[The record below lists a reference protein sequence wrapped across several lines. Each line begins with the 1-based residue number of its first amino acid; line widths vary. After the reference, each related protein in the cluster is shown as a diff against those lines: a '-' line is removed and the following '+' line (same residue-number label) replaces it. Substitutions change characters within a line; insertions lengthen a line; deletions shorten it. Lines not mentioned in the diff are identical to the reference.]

1 MISSVLIVFYPKER
15 LEEDIRRT
23 FSNSSLMEEFFSL
36 WNGALNTGKICV
48 YLVYQLNYYFI
59 MCTIYENLIYSNK
72 YYAIFLHLNVNIAIS
87 TCAHPTVY
95 VSVGKCVCI
104 NVFVCECIYS
114 SFHVEYRVR
123 NKVFFSW

>member
-1 MISSVLIVFYPKER
+1 MISSVLIVFYLKER

-36 WNGALNTGKICV
+36 WNGALNTGKNCV

-87 TCAHPTVY
+87 TCAYPTIY

-104 NVFVCECIYS
+104 NVFVCERIYS